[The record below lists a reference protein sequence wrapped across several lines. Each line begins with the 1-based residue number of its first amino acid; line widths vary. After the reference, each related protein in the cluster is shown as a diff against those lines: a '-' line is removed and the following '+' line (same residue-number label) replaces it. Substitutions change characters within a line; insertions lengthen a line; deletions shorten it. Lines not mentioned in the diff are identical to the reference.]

1 MNLLIKSATII
12 DKNSEFHNKSVD
24 ILIKNGIISDISE
37 IIKNPKNYS
46 EICFPNLHVSIG
58 WFDYSVCA
66 GEPGFEE
73 RDNLI
78 NTLKVASKS
87 GFTSVGLQ
95 PNTFPITEKSTEIEY
110 LKAIAENSNIDI
122 YPIGALTKKFRGN
135 ELAELLEMKNA
146 GAIGF
151 GDYKKSIVNPNVLKL
166 ALLYSK
172 DFNLPIFSFPL
183 NKEISNNGVM
193 NESKISTMI
202 GLRGIPK
209 ISEEIQIMRDIKI
222 LEYTGGNL
230 HIPYISTGNSVELIK
245 RAKDKGLNI
254 SCSTCIHNLFFDD
267 NNLVDFDTKF
277 KVLPPLRNLSDIKEL
292 ISGVKDGVIDLV
304 TSDHNPLNIELK
316 NVEFDNAEFG
326 TIGLESFF
334 GALNKIFPT
343 KTTINILTNGKK
355 IFGIEE
361 TSIKIGAKA
370 DMSLFNPINSYVFD
384 DENILSMSKN
394 SIFKGSSLKGKIY
407 GTISNGKINVNE

>member
-1 MNLLIKSATII
+1 MNSLIKSATII

-37 IIKNPKNYS
+37 NIKNSKNYS
-46 EICFPNLHVSIG
+46 EISFPNLHVSNG
-58 WFDYSVCA
+58 WFDYSVCS
-66 GEPGFEE
+66 GEPGYEE
-73 RDNLI
+73 RDNLL

-95 PNTFPITEKSTEIEY
+95 PNTFPVTEKSTEIEY
-110 LKAIAENSNIDI
+110 LKATAKNSNIDI
-122 YPIGALTKKFRGN
+122 YPIGALTKKSDGN
-135 ELAELLEMKNA
+135 ELAELFEMKNA

-151 GDYKKSIVNPNVLKL
+151 GDYKKSIVNPNMLKL

-193 NESKISTMI
+193 NESKTSTML
-202 GLRGIPK
+202 GLKGIPN
-209 ISEEIQIMRDIKI
+209 ISEEIQIMRDIRI

-230 HIPYISTGNSVELIK
+230 HIPYISTGNSLELIK
-245 RAKDKGLNI
+245 KAKDKGLNI
-254 SCSTCIHNLFFDD
+254 SCSTCIHNLFFNDSE
-267 NNLVDFDTKF
+267 LSDFNTKF
-277 KVLPPLRNLSDIKEL
+277 KVLPPLRTQNDVDKL
-292 ISGVKDGVIDLV
+292 IAGVKDGSIDVV
-304 TSDHNPLNIELK
+304 TSDHNPLDIELK

-334 GALNKIFPT
+334 GALNKIFPI
-343 KTTINILTNGKK
+343 KTTINILTKGKK

-361 TSIKIGAKA
+361 TPIKIGAQA

-384 DENILSMSKN
+384 DKYILSNSKN

-407 GTISNGKINVNE
+407 GTISNGKMTLSE

>member
-1 MNLLIKSATII
+1 MNSLIKSATII

-37 IIKNPKNYS
+37 NIKNPKNFP
-46 EICFPNLHVSIG
+46 EISFPNLHVSSG
-58 WFDYSVCA
+58 WFDYSVCT

-73 RDNLI
+73 RDNLL

-95 PNTFPITEKSTEIEY
+95 PNTFPVTEKSTEIEY
-110 LKAIAENSNIDI
+110 LKAIAKNSNIDI
-122 YPIGALTKKFRGN
+122 YPIGALTKKSVGN
-135 ELAELLEMKNA
+135 ELAELLEMKNS
-146 GAIGF
+146 GAVAF
-151 GDYKKSIVNPNVLKL
+151 GDYKKSIVNPNILKL

-183 NKEISNNGVM
+183 NSNISNNGVM
-193 NESKISTMI
+193 NESKTSTI
-202 GLRGIPK
+202 CGLKGIPN
-209 ISEEIQIMRDIKI
+209 ISEEIQIMRDIRI
-222 LEYTGGNL
+222 LEYTGGKL
-230 HIPYISTGNSVELIK
+230 HIPYISTENSLQLIK

-254 SCSTCIHNLFFDD
+254 SCSTCIHNLFFND
-267 NNLVDFDTKF
+267 NQLSGFNTKF
-277 KVLPPLRNLSDIKEL
+277 KVLPPLRTQNDVDKL
-292 ISGVKDGVIDLV
+292 IMGVKDGSIDMV

-334 GALNKIFPT
+334 GALNKILPV
-343 KTTINILTNGKK
+343 KTTINILTKGKK

-361 TSIKIGAKA
+361 STIKIGAQA

-384 DENILSMSKN
+384 DRLILSNSKN
-394 SIFKGSSLKGKIY
+394 SIFKGSSLKGKVY
-407 GTISNGKINVNE
+407 GTISNGKMTLSE